1 VNLKIDYDMSE
12 IRNLTRN
19 GETFY
24 PQTHVEG
31 VLDPEGNYI
40 GYYVEY
46 SEYIEVKTDSENK
59 ILEGI
64 KTDGTKHIS
73 GNLEIGGTINT
84 TMSMIEYIENPEWIK
99 IITDS
104 ENRILAGIKKDGSID
119 WSIGV
124 PQPIKDYINT
134 SLINKVDKEEGK
146 SLIDSD
152 YASSQSTI
160 ENPEFLSIEL
170 DANEKI
176 LGGRMTDGTKFENV
190 GLNLGGGLIKGID
203 DPEGRVE
210 IKTDSDD
217 KIISYRKDDGTLVEN
232 VGIETNHLELSEEG
246 QKAFEDKLKEDGLG
260 KDIEK
265 KYYLPKFGKVN
276 IKNETFYLISDTRYS
291 DDSGVVLIQMYDDTD
306 ANALNRQTLSFYY
319 IKSTLTPTAGGGYD
333 RTSVTENSVKLDLF
347 PGKEITESSGHYYVK
362 KITKV
367 GGNFYLTS
375 TLDKNGLGNYVVN
388 GEYSVKVNVELPA
401 DEQQTLTNAVEVTPI
416 TAVPPYKA
424 WPVSKKL
431 EHFCI
436 ADINFGTYYNKNNV
450 AISIK
455 YQGSY
460 STRMRKRGFRLT
472 FYKNSTYAKK
482 DKIKIGE
489 MLTLSGYNMK
499 SFFQDSTR
507 VKDPILNNLL
517 IEIWNARGEDA
528 YPWNKEKD
536 VLPYNGATGLIKS
549 FPIETWFGDE
559 FYGIQSFGLKK
570 DEKNF
575 MLDGDDDSS
584 GIYVSG
590 AHDGTDTWTVA
601 NHTWFEDEM
610 MDEMSQETADALDE
624 LMKYCKGFIEGTIII
639 DGQEV
644 PFTNDML
651 EERIDLRSWIDY
663 WIFTQTF
670 LLWDN
675 TFHNMIFHS
684 RADKKMFYAF
694 HYDMDNISLA
704 YNGNLLDSEARDPR
718 FWQKFTEEYRESFLN
733 RYYDLRKTLLN
744 IDNIT
749 AIYHAYIDNIPDSV
763 VSADNARWGTGWPI
777 NGFDMFIDTLKQR
790 LEYLDNNYFLI

>member
-1 VNLKIDYDMSE
+1 MTEV
-12 IRNLTRN
+12 RNLTRN

-24 PQTHVEG
+24 PQTHIEG
-31 VLDPEGNYI
+31 VLDPGDNYI
-40 GYYVEY
+40 GHYEENHEYVKVELDH
-46 SEYIEVKTDSENK
+46 EGK
-59 ILEGI
+59 ILRGI
-64 KTDGTKHIS
+64 KTDGTVVLGVGYEIDGNVITTIDNPEFLMVYLDEENHILWGIRKD
-73 GNLEIGGTINT
+73 GNVLFGNVPSEFKD
-84 TMSMIEYIENPEWIK
+84 YIEQ
-99 IITDS
+99 
-104 ENRILAGIKKDGSID
+104 LL
-119 WSIGV
+119 
-124 PQPIKDYINT
+124 QPIKDKLTDIED
-134 SLINKVDKEEGK
+134 IVG
-146 SLIDSD
+146 D
-152 YASSQSTI
+152 YT
-160 ENPEFLSIEL
+160 ENPEYVEVKTDFE
-170 DANEKI
+170 DKI
-176 LGGRMTDGTKFENV
+176 LEAIRPDGTKVIPAGIDFGV
-190 GLNLGGGLIKGID
+190 AVFKGID
-203 DPEGRVE
+203 DPEGRME
-210 IKTDSDD
+210 IRTDSDD
-217 KIISYRKDDGTLVEN
+217 KVISYRKDDGTLVEN
-232 VGIETNHLELSEEG
+232 SGIETNYFKLTDEG
-246 QKAFEDKLKEDGLG
+246 QKAFEDKLKEDGIG

-265 KYYLPKFGKVN
+265 QYYLPKFGKVN
-276 IKNETFYLISDTRYS
+276 IKSETFYLTSDARYS

-333 RTSVTENSVKLDLF
+333 RTSVTENSVRLDLF
-347 PGKEITESSGHYYVK
+347 PGKEIVESNGHYYVK

-367 GGNFYLTS
+367 SGNFYLTS
-375 TLDKNGLGNYVVN
+375 TLDKNGVGNYVVN
-388 GEYSVKVNVELPA
+388 GEYSVKVNVDLPA

-436 ADINFGTYYNKNNV
+436 ADIDFGTYYNKNNV

-472 FYKNSTYAKK
+472 FYKNNTYTKK

-489 MLTLSGYNMK
+489 MLKLSGYNMK

-517 IEIWNARGEDA
+517 IEIWNARGETA
-528 YPWNKEKD
+528 YPWNKENFP
-536 VLPYNGATGLIKS
+536 PYNGATGFIKS

-559 FYGIQSFGLKK
+559 FYGLQSFGLKK

-590 AHDGTDTWTVA
+590 AHDGTNTWTTA
-601 NHTWFEDEM
+601 DHTWFEDEM

-651 EERIDLRSWIDY
+651 EEHIDLRSWIDY

-675 TFHNMIFHS
+675 TFHNVIFHS

-694 HYDMDNISLA
+694 HYDMDNISLT

-777 NGFDMFIDTLKQR
+777 NGFDSFINTLKQR
-790 LEYLDNNYFLI
+790 FEYLDNNYFLV